1 MVPFRSGNSLLL
13 LFFSPIRSIYFRV
26 TFVIH
31 KNIVTPPEKR
41 GIRYM
46 RVSVIVPVFNEEET
60 VAQVL
65 ESLSKVSLDLEVVVV
80 DDASTDRTW
89 EILQVLRQKE
99 PFTTYRFIRHDK
111 NQGKGAGLRTG
122 FGLVSGDLVT
132 VQDADMEY
140 DPQDIPALVRK
151 WQEAGNNKVAV
162 YGYRN
167 LSGQKFTT
175 RLGNRFLT
183 TVTNILF
190 GSHIHDM
197 ETCYKLMPGILAR
210 ALPMEGRRFE
220 IEPEITS
227 CILQAG
233 YKILEVPISY
243 SPRVEKKLNPWKD
256 GWPALAMLLRRRFSK
271 PFRPTLNETASTAT
285 TEEVQTSSVPQ

>member
-1 MVPFRSGNSLLL
+1 
-13 LFFSPIRSIYFRV
+13 
-26 TFVIH
+26 
-31 KNIVTPPEKR
+31 
-41 GIRYM
+41 M
-46 RVSVIVPVFNEEET
+46 RISVIVPVYNEEET

-65 ESLSKVSLDLEVVVV
+65 ESLSQVALDLEVVVV

-89 EILQVLRQKE
+89 EILQELSQKE
-99 PFTTYRFIRHDK
+99 LFTTYRFIRHDQ
-111 NQGKGAGLRTG
+111 NQGKGVGLRTG
-122 FGLVSGDLVT
+122 FGMVSGDLVT

-140 DPQDIPALVRK
+140 DPQDIPVLVKK
-151 WQEAGNNKVAV
+151 WEEAGNSKVAI
-162 YGYRN
+162 YGCRD
-167 LSGQKFTT
+167 LSGQKLTT
-175 RLGNRFLT
+175 RWGNRFLT

-233 YKILEVPISY
+233 YRILEVPISY
-243 SPRVEKKLNPWKD
+243 KPRVAKKLNPWKD
-256 GWPALAMLLRRRFSK
+256 GWPALAMLLRRRFRK
-271 PFRPTLNETASTAT
+271 RFHFTEPTIPTPPPTTIVAPVSVEEKRAT
-285 TEEVQTSSVPQ
+285 SVKK

>member
-1 MVPFRSGNSLLL
+1 MN
-13 LFFSPIRSIYFRV
+13 
-26 TFVIH
+26 
-31 KNIVTPPEKR
+31 KNIFYPQRSEVT
-41 GIRYM
+41 GNM
-46 RVSVIVPVFNEEET
+46 RVSVIVPVYNEEET

-65 ESLSKVSLDLEVVVV
+65 ESLSKVPLDLEVVVV

-89 EILQVLRQKE
+89 EILQDLRQKE
-99 PFTTYRFIRHDK
+99 PFTTYRFIRHGK

-140 DPQDIPALVRK
+140 DPQDIPSLVRK

-162 YGYRN
+162 YGYRD
-167 LSGQKFTT
+167 LSDQKFTT
-175 RLGNRFLT
+175 RWGNRFLT

-197 ETCYKLMPGILAR
+197 ETCYKLMPGVLAR

-243 SPRVEKKLNPWKD
+243 SPRVEKKLSPWKD
-256 GWPALAMLLRRRFSK
+256 GWPALAMLLRRRFGK
-271 PFRPTLNETASTAT
+271 AFRPALNETTNSTANTAT
-285 TEEVQTSSVPQ
+285 TEEVQTTSVPQ

>member
-1 MVPFRSGNSLLL
+1 
-13 LFFSPIRSIYFRV
+13 
-26 TFVIH
+26 
-31 KNIVTPPEKR
+31 
-41 GIRYM
+41 M
-46 RVSVIVPVFNEEET
+46 RVSVIVPVYNEEET

-89 EILQVLRQKE
+89 EILQELQQKE
-99 PFTTYRFIRHDK
+99 PFNTYRFMRHDQ

-140 DPQDIPALVRK
+140 DPQDIPALVHK
-151 WQEAGNNKVAV
+151 WEEASGTANSNVAV
-162 YGYRN
+162 YGYRD

-175 RLGNRFLT
+175 RWGNRFLT
-183 TVTNILF
+183 TVTNVLF
-190 GSHIHDM
+190 GSRIHDM
-197 ETCYKLMPGILAR
+197 ETCYKLMPGVLAR
-210 ALPMEGRRFE
+210 ALPMKGRRFE

-233 YKILEVPISY
+233 YKIVEVPISY
-243 SPRVEKKLNPWKD
+243 TPRVEKKLNPWKD
-256 GWPALAMLLRRRFSK
+256 GWPALAMLLSRRFGK
-271 PFRPTLNETASTAT
+271 PFRLAVTAENTKNPSSTVSA
-285 TEEVQTSSVPQ
+285 EEVETTPVAQ

>member
-1 MVPFRSGNSLLL
+1 
-13 LFFSPIRSIYFRV
+13 
-26 TFVIH
+26 
-31 KNIVTPPEKR
+31 
-41 GIRYM
+41 M
-46 RVSVIVPVFNEEET
+46 RVSVIVPVYNEQET

-65 ESLSKVSLDLEVVVV
+65 ESLSKVSLDLEVVVI

-89 EILQVLRQKE
+89 EILQELRQKE

-122 FGLVSGDLVT
+122 FGLVSGELVT

-151 WQEAGNNKVAV
+151 WQDAVDAGNDKVAV
-162 YGYRN
+162 YGYRD
-167 LSGQKFTT
+167 LAGQKFTT
-175 RLGNRFLT
+175 RWGNRFLT
-183 TVTNILF
+183 AVTNMLF

-197 ETCYKLMPGILAR
+197 ETCYKLIPGILAR

-227 CILQAG
+227 CILLAG

-243 SPRVEKKLNPWKD
+243 TPRVAKKLNPWKD
-256 GWPALAMLLRRRFSK
+256 GWPALAMLLRRRFGK
-271 PFRPTLNETASTAT
+271 PFHPILTELPKDTTAIATSEEAETT
-285 TEEVQTSSVPQ
+285 SVPQ